1 MPKCPN
7 KVSGFRQQDRG
18 KFDWRLN
25 IVGDRP
31 QGAIYAYAICGTSR
45 RCWRMI
51 LICMLLFNFVVAGS
65 TSPSKGCATRGIF
78 SKLVWQTRG
87 QNRHLVRLAT
97 KCRSFSDPTTLHFPV
112 VVVLLLSNQSLV
124 WLGWRSNS
132 FSWVTGCREW
142 LEPWQVIA
150 CIGALSAVLADRQL
164 DTLMRPAFAVQYYV
178 AVQIQMHT
186 HTRIITCNIQISI
199 YI

>member
-1 MPKCPN
+1 
-7 KVSGFRQQDRG
+7 
-18 KFDWRLN
+18 
-25 IVGDRP
+25 
-31 QGAIYAYAICGTSR
+31 
-45 RCWRMI
+45 
-51 LICMLLFNFVVAGS
+51 MLLFNFVVAGS

-199 YI
+199 YIYMCDMCIYFHKNIYIYIHA